1 MLIKI
6 SHDFESTE
14 DAFLDLFFNKDEMI
28 RMYREYMHFPEF
40 AITQNE
46 EGDRIKRV
54 IVAVPK
60 MELPSAI
67 AKLAGGS
74 VRYTEDGVFDKKT
87 KVFTWKTTPSLMSE
101 KIKNEGVMRVESLGG
116 GKIRRTAEI
125 TLEAKVFGIGGVI
138 ESTFEKTIKDGW
150 EQATKFFREEL
161 AKKSRG

>member
-6 SHDFESTE
+6 SHEFECTE
-14 DAFLDLFFNKDEMI
+14 DAFFDLFFHKDDMT

-40 AITQNE
+40 ALTQTE
-46 EGDRIKRV
+46 DGDRIKRT

-60 MELPSAI
+60 MELPGAI
-67 AKLAGGS
+67 AKIAGGS
-74 VRYTEDGVFDKKT
+74 VRYTEDGVFDRKS
-87 KVFTWKTTPSLMSE
+87 KVFTWKTTPSLMSD
-101 KIKNEGVMRVESLGG
+101 KIKNEGVMRLENLGN

-125 TLEAKVFGIGGVI
+125 TLEAKVFGLGGVI

-161 AKKSRG
+161 AKKK